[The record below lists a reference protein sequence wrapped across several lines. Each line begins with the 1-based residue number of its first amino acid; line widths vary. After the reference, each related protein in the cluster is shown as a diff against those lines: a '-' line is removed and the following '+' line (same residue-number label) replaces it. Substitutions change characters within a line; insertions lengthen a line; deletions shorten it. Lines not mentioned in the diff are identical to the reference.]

1 MRLEIFVLRKKIDRK
16 IVDRKKKVGQK
27 KLVEFFWSVEK
38 KLVDF
43 FFGLEKNFRL
53 KKKVDRKKKWSK
65 KFSSPKKKSWS
76 IFFFGLEKKCR
87 SKKKVDRKKK
97 LVEKNFES
105 EKCWSKILLV
115 GRKKKVEKIDNFVN
129 FGVSLTFFVV
139 NHSGRP
145 GPKRV
150 STVIPNS
157 ILLVDSR

>member
-1 MRLEIFVLRKKIDRK
+1 M
-16 IVDRKKKVGQK
+16 
-27 KLVEFFWSVEK
+27 
-38 KLVDF
+38 VDF
-43 FFGLEKNFRL
+43 FFRT
-53 KKKVDRKKKWSK
+53 RKKNV
-65 KFSSPKKKSWS
+65 
-76 IFFFGLEKKCR
+76 GR
-87 SKKKVDRKKK
+87 KKKVDRKKK

-139 NHSGRP
+139 DHSGRP

-157 ILLVDSR
+157 ILLVDLRETNGEKCAAASREVEFLSSRLHPAEI